1 MDAKDVKPTRMELLE
16 IKDRIEL
23 SEKGHDLLKMKRDG
37 LIIEFMD
44 LLDEAKAAM
53 SDLQDAHKRA
63 SRSLAIAQAVEGSI
77 AVKSAALAME
87 NDPKIEIGQKNIM
100 GVVVPE
106 IDGEN
111 VHTKL
116 DERGYGTIGT
126 SARID
131 AAVESYEDLIDA
143 IIRSAE
149 LETAMRKL
157 LEEIESTK
165 RRVNALEFKVIPEL
179 KDARDFIEFR
189 LEEQER
195 EETFRLKK
203 IKEKKEEEAK
213 QARAEARRKREAE
226 EASSGS

>member
-1 MDAKDVKPTRMELLE
+1 MDPKDVKPTRMKLLE

-23 SEKGHDLLKMKRDG
+23 SEKGHELLKMKRDG

-44 LLDEAKAAM
+44 LLDEAQEAM
-53 SDLQDAHKRA
+53 EDLQDAHERA
-63 SRSLAIAQAVEGSI
+63 SRAVAIAQAVEGSI
-77 AVKSAALAME
+77 AIKSAALGMDHA
-87 NDPKIEIGQKNIM
+87 PKIQTGQKNIM

-106 IDGEN
+106 IEGED
-111 VHTKL
+111 VHTDL

-126 SARID
+126 SPRID
-131 AAVESYEDLIDA
+131 AAVDAYEDLLDA

-149 LETAMRKL
+149 LETALRKL
-157 LEEIESTK
+157 LDEIESTK

-179 KDARDFIEFR
+179 EEARDFIEFR

-203 IKEKKEEEAK
+203 IKEKKEQEAK
-213 QARAEARRKREAE
+213 EARRAERLEAD
-226 EASSGS
+226 A